1 MSRISWVK
9 FLKLDSDM
17 SHFIS
22 VQTAN
27 REGIYVI
34 MNHVDLKEAIT
45 KGETSLG
52 IEFGSTRIKAVLI
65 DRRFETIATGSY
77 EWENSLKDG
86 YWTYNQ
92 EDIITGLQTAYR
104 ELKQGVESS
113 YGVTVRTVGS
123 IGFSGM
129 MHGYMAFDSMG
140 ELLVPFR
147 TWRNAT
153 TGAAAKELTDLFQIN
168 IPERWSIAHLYQAIL
183 NQEEHVPHIDFVTT
197 LAGYI
202 HWLLTGN
209 KVIGIGDASG
219 IFPIDESTHN
229 YHPTMVKQFDA
240 LIADKGYPWKFNDL
254 FPKVSLSG
262 EQAGELTAEGALIL
276 DPTGDLQS
284 GILLCPPEGDAGT
297 GMVATNS
304 VKKRTGNISVGT
316 SVFAMIVL
324 EKELSKVYPEI
335 DMVTTPD
342 GSPVGMVH
350 ANNCSSDLNAWMGL
364 FREFSDA
371 MGFNVTSDKL
381 FSVLLNKS
389 LEADADGSGLL
400 SYGYLS
406 GENITGLDKGRP
418 LFVRSPES
426 NFNLANFMRTHLF
439 TAFGALKLGMDILTE
454 NEQVAIDSI
463 LAHGGLFK
471 TPVVGQKALAAALS
485 VPVSVMSTAGEGG
498 AWGMALLAS
507 YMTNK
512 DQEENLSDFLEYK
525 VFKDAEGQE
534 IAPEEADVK
543 GFQTFIKRYKA
554 GLAIEQAAV
563 DHLLENG
570 RD

>member
-1 MSRISWVK
+1 M
-9 FLKLDSDM
+9 
-17 SHFIS
+17 
-22 VQTAN
+22 
-27 REGIYVI
+27 I

-45 KGETSLG
+45 NGETSLG

-65 DRRFETIATGSY
+65 DRRFETIASGSF
-77 EWENSLKDG
+77 EWENLLKDG

-92 EDIITGLQTAYR
+92 EDIIRGLQTAYR
-104 ELKQGVESS
+104 ELKQEVERN
-113 YGVTVRTVGS
+113 YGVTLRSVGS
-123 IGFSGM
+123 IGFSAM
-129 MHGYMAFDSMG
+129 MHGYMAFDSTG
-140 ELLVPFR
+140 DLLVPFR

-153 TGAAAKELTDLFQIN
+153 TGAAARELTDLFQFN

-183 NQEEHVPHIDFVTT
+183 NQEEHVPRIDFVTT

-229 YHPTMVKQFDA
+229 YHPSMVKQFDE
-240 LIADKGYPWKFNDL
+240 LIAAKGFPWKLADIL
-254 FPKVSLSG
+254 PKVYLSG
-262 EQAGELTAEGALIL
+262 EQAGELTAAGAAIL
-276 DPTGDLQS
+276 DPAGDLQS
-284 GILLCPPEGDAGT
+284 GIPLCPPEGDAGT

-364 FREFSDA
+364 FREFSEA
-371 MGFNVTSDKL
+371 MGFNADSGKL
-381 FSVLLNKS
+381 FSVLLGKS
-389 LEADADGSGLL
+389 LEADPDGGGLL

-406 GENITGLDKGRP
+406 GENITGIDKGRP

-471 TPVVGQKALAAALS
+471 TPVVGQKALAAALN
-485 VPVSVMSTAGEGG
+485 VPISVMSTAGEGG

-507 YMTNK
+507 YMTGK
-512 DQEENLSDFLEYK
+512 DQEESLEDFLEQK

-534 IAPEEADVK
+534 IAPDAKDVE
-543 GFQTFIKRYKA
+543 GFQAFIKRYQA